1 MTPWDEPPWDGPPH
15 GTQSPWTAYQGR
27 PGGCSQ
33 HTCHA
38 RAVNASTI
46 PRTLSPSEDPKRAP
60 QASEPHEKPAGP
72 SQPRGPADLFWAFTF
87 LALQGFGGV
96 LAVAHRELVERRRWM
111 SNEAYLQ
118 EVALS
123 QALPGPNVCNLAVM
137 FGDRC
142 FGWRGAA
149 AALAGLMTV
158 PAGLL
163 LLAVVAYTHWAG
175 HALVE
180 GALHGMGAVAA
191 GTVAGTAFKLMGEL
205 RRHPL
210 GAAVCLSMAAVVF
223 GALAFLRWPIAPV
236 ILGLGGVG
244 VSWTWWRLA
253 RQAVPHKEPGGPAP

>member
-1 MTPWDEPPWDGPPH
+1 MLPSPPAPDP
-15 GTQSPWTAYQGR
+15 TALNR
-27 PGGCSQ
+27 PSGL
-33 HTCHA
+33 T
-38 RAVNASTI
+38 
-46 PRTLSPSEDPKRAP
+46 E
-60 QASEPHEKPAGP
+60 
-72 SQPRGPADLFWAFTF
+72 LFVAFTV

-96 LAVAHRELVERRRWM
+96 MAVAHRELVERRRWL

-118 EVALS
+118 EVALA

-149 AALAGLMTV
+149 AALSGLMAL
-158 PAGLL
+158 PAVL
-163 LLAVVAYTHWAG
+163 LLAAVVLYTSWAG

-191 GTVAGTAFKLMGEL
+191 GTVAGTAFKLMAEL

-210 GAAVCLSMAAVVF
+210 GTPATVAMAGLTFV
-223 GALAFLRWPIAPV
+223 ALALLRWPIAPV

-244 VSWTWWRLA
+244 VSLTWWRLA
-253 RQAVPHKEPGGPAP
+253 HERRTP

>member
-1 MTPWDEPPWDGPPH
+1 
-15 GTQSPWTAYQGR
+15 
-27 PGGCSQ
+27 
-33 HTCHA
+33 
-38 RAVNASTI
+38 
-46 PRTLSPSEDPKRAP
+46 
-60 QASEPHEKPAGP
+60 
-72 SQPRGPADLFWAFTF
+72 
-87 LALQGFGGV
+87 
-96 LAVAHRELVERRRWM
+96 M

-210 GAAVCLSMAAVVF
+210 GLAVCLSMAAAVF

-253 RQAVPHKEPGGPAP
+253 RQAVPHAGPGGPAP

>member
-1 MTPWDEPPWDGPPH
+1 MPDALIEPPQEPKQGPM
-15 GTQSPWTAYQGR
+15 
-27 PGGCSQ
+27 
-33 HTCHA
+33 
-38 RAVNASTI
+38 
-46 PRTLSPSEDPKRAP
+46 PKRP
-60 QASEPHEKPAGP
+60 LHEPPAGSNPP
-72 SQPRGPADLFWAFTF
+72 SGPAQLFVAFTL

-137 FGDRC
+137 YGDRC

-158 PAGLL
+158 PACLL
-163 LLAVVAYTHWAG
+163 LAAVVAYTHWSG
-175 HALVE
+175 HAMVE

-191 GTVAGTAFKLMGEL
+191 GTVAGTALKLIGEL

-210 GAAVCLSMAAVVF
+210 GAAAGFAWRPSPLGHWPCCGGPLPRSFWAWAAWGCRSPG
-223 GALAFLRWPIAPV
+223 GAWRVTTAVKGASHELGPS
-236 ILGLGGVG
+236 LGLVG
-244 VSWTWWRLA
+244 L
-253 RQAVPHKEPGGPAP
+253 

>member
-1 MTPWDEPPWDGPPH
+1 MPDALIEPPQEPKQGPM
-15 GTQSPWTAYQGR
+15 
-27 PGGCSQ
+27 
-33 HTCHA
+33 
-38 RAVNASTI
+38 
-46 PRTLSPSEDPKRAP
+46 PKRP
-60 QASEPHEKPAGP
+60 LHEPPAGSTPP
-72 SQPRGPADLFWAFTF
+72 SGPAQLFVAFTL

-137 FGDRC
+137 YGDRC

-158 PAGLL
+158 PACLL
-163 LLAVVAYTHWAG
+163 LAAVVAYTHWTG
-175 HALVE
+175 HAMVE

-191 GTVAGTAFKLMGEL
+191 GTVAGTALKLIGEL

-210 GAAVCLSMAAVVF
+210 GAAAGFCMAALTF
-223 GALAFLRWPIAPV
+223 GALALLRWPIAPV
-236 ILGLGGVG
+236 ILGLGGLG
-244 VSWTWWRLA
+244 VSLTWWRLA
-253 RQAVPHKEPGGPAP
+253 RDHSREGRQP